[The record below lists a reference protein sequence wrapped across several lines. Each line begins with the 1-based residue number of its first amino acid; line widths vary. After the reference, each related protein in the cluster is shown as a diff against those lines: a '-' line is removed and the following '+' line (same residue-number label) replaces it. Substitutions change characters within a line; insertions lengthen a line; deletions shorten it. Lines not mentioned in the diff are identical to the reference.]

1 MTSRTALAAALA
13 STVLSGVAAAQSG
26 RQMMIVERDD
36 EVVEFTRTHNGQTL
50 WVALNMGQSAVSIQP
65 PAGAQIIREAFL
77 SSDTESLAPLT
88 GTVWSL

>member
-1 MTSRTALAAALA
+1 VLNLTRAMIHWRKHLPAL
-13 STVLSGVAAAQSG
+13 VQGDIQVA
-26 RQMMIVERDD
+26 ERDD
-36 EVVEFTRTHNGQTL
+36 EVVEFTRTYNGQTL
-50 WVALNMGQSAVSIQP
+50 WVALNMGQSAVDIQP